1 MIRALILFLLC
12 GLLSGCGGDRK
23 EELEQYVKDVKSKSI
38 GSVEPLPEVKP
49 YKTFA
54 YQAFELRSPF
64 EPPEPPAQVVVEN
77 TGDGIAP
84 DQYRRKEPLEQFAL
98 DALRMVGTLEQE
110 DQIWVVVVDT
120 DGTVH
125 RVTQGNYVGQNHGKI
140 RKVTE
145 EKVFITEIIPDA
157 QGGWREHEAAM
168 TLVE

>member
-1 MIRALILFLLC
+1 MIRALTLFIIC

-23 EELEQYVKDVKSKSI
+23 EQLEEYVKEVKSKSI

-49 YKTFA
+49 YKTFV
-54 YQAFELRSPF
+54 YSAFDLRSPF
-64 EPPEPPAQVVVEN
+64 EPPEPPKQVLVESSEN
-77 TGDGIAP
+77 GISP

-98 DALRMVGTLEQE
+98 DALRMVGTLERQN
-110 DQIWVVVVDT
+110 QIWVVIVDT
-120 DGTVH
+120 EGTVH

-145 EKVFITEIIPDA
+145 EKVFITEIVPDA
-157 QGGWREHEAAM
+157 QGGWREQEAAM